1 MPPWSSRI
9 TEVSGPRLSAG
20 QQAIYR
26 GTAYT
31 ITSVSG
37 DTFTADHDGT
47 PVVDH
52 GAAITNG
59 TAFMLCGSGQSR

>member
-1 MPPWSSRI
+1 MPSWSSQI
-9 TEVSGPRLSAG
+9 TEVSGPRLFAG

-47 PVVDH
+47 PVVNR
-52 GAAITNG
+52 GAAITNA
-59 TAFMLCGSGQSR
+59 TAYMLCGSGQGR